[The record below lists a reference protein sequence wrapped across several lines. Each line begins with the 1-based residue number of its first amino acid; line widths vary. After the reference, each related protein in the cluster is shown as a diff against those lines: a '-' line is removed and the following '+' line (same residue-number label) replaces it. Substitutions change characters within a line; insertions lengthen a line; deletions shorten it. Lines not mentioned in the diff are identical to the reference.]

1 MIDNHKMYVSACSKG
16 NIMIKKLI
24 RPLHYVRSIIRER
37 SKSKKRS
44 SRWNSVRDSFIE
56 SYPTCA
62 ACGSKN
68 RLQVHHIAPFHLYPE
83 LELDIKNLIVLCM
96 DKNECHLEIGHGG
109 SFKCYN
115 PKVETHAKR
124 FLMEKDEKVRKS
136 IVEVCRTIRQKE

>member
-1 MIDNHKMYVSACSKG
+1 MCIVTCSKD
-16 NIMIKKLI
+16 NIMIKKIL
-24 RPLHYVRSIIRER
+24 RPFRYVESVIRER

-44 SRWNSVRDSFIE
+44 SHWDSVRDSFIE
-56 SYPTCA
+56 SHPTCA

-68 RLQVHHIAPFHLYPE
+68 RLQVHHIMPFHLHPE
-83 LELDIKNLIVLCM
+83 LELDVKNLIVLCM
-96 DKNECHLEIGHGG
+96 DENECHLEIGHGG

-136 IVEVCRTIRQKE
+136 IVEICKTIRQKE